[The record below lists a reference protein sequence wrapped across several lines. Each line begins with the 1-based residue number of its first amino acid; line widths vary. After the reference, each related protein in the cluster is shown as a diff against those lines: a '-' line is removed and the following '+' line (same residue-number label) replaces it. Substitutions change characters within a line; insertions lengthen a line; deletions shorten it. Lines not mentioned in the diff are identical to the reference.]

1 MKTLLLLRHAKSSW
15 KDSTQADYD
24 RPLNHRG
31 RDSAILVRRF
41 LKDRKLRP
49 TLVLSSPALR
59 TRQTVASVFEGSS
72 PEIRYDDGLYLA
84 SVGKLLEVISRV
96 EGNCDQVV
104 VVGHNPGLEELLF
117 RLTGVDQRF
126 PTAALASIALDIDQW
141 PAIFEARGQL
151 DWFVTP
157 KQLAIS

>member
-24 RPLNHRG
+24 RPLNQRG
-31 RDSAILVRRF
+31 RDSATLVRRF

-49 TLVLSSPALR
+49 RLVLSSPALR

-104 VVGHNPGLEELLF
+104 VVGHNPGLEELLL

-141 PAIFEARGQL
+141 PVIFEARGQL

-157 KQLAIS
+157 KQLAIL

>member
-31 RDSAILVRRF
+31 RDSATLVRRF

-49 TLVLSSPALR
+49 GLVLSSPALR
-59 TRQTVASVFEGSS
+59 TRQTVAFVFEGSS

-84 SVGKLLEVISRV
+84 SVGKLLEVISCV

-104 VVGHNPGLEELLF
+104 VVGHNPGLEELLL

-151 DWFVTP
+151 DWFITP
-157 KQLAIS
+157 KQLASL

>member
-1 MKTLLLLRHAKSSW
+1 
-15 KDSTQADYD
+15 
-24 RPLNHRG
+24 
-31 RDSAILVRRF
+31 
-41 LKDRKLRP
+41 
-49 TLVLSSPALR
+49 LR
-59 TRQTVASVFEGSS
+59 TRQTVAFVFEGSS

-84 SVGKLLEVISRV
+84 SVGKLLEVISCV

-104 VVGHNPGLEELLF
+104 VVGHNPGLEELLL

-141 PAIFEARGQL
+141 PAIFAATGQL

-157 KQLAIS
+157 KQLADI